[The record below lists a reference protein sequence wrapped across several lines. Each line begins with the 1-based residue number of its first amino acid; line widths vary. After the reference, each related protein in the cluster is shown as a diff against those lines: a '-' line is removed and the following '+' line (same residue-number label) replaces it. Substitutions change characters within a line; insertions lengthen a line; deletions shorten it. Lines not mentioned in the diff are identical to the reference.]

1 MAHPAYVAIDGG
13 GSHCLARIY
22 DNQCQLLSEGNGGPA
37 TLRFGVDR
45 LWESIEA
52 ATTEAAD
59 AIKLERSEWSAL
71 QAALGLAGLVG
82 AEDGELVASH
92 PHPFGRLKVATDAH
106 TAALGAFMGEEG
118 AVLILGTGSCGM
130 AFTPGEGFH
139 SVGGWGFPASD
150 AGSGARLGLSAL
162 RESLLVHEGLEP
174 ESRLADELI
183 AYFNGQ
189 PGSLMKWQY
198 TAQPRDYA
206 AFAPVVFRHSDEGDH
221 LATRLVNELL
231 DEAEMLA
238 RGLLARG
245 VDRIALGGGIG
256 HRIEPYMKQRLGN
269 RLTAPAGDAL
279 DGALLM
285 AREPERFAPW
295 PADDTAD

>member
-1 MAHPAYVAIDGG
+1 MTTPRFLAVDGG

-22 DNQCQLLSEGNGGPA
+22 DSQGNLLSEGTGGPA
-37 TLRFGVDR
+37 SLRFGVEKV
-45 LWESIEA
+45 WANIEA
-52 ATTEAAD
+52 ATTAAAD
-59 AIKLERSEWSAL
+59 AVGLDRSRWTEL
-71 QAALGLAGLVG
+71 DAALGLAGLVG
-82 AEDGELVASH
+82 PEDGELVASH
-92 PHPFGRLKVATDAH
+92 PHPFGILTVATDAH
-106 TAALGAFMGEEG
+106 TASLGAFMGEEG

-130 AFTPGEGFH
+130 AFSPNEGFH

-174 ESRLADELI
+174 ESRLADELM
-183 AYFNGQ
+183 AHFNDQ

-198 TAQPRDYA
+198 TAEPRDYA

-256 HRIEPYMKQRLGN
+256 HRIEPYLKQRLGN
-269 RLTAPAGDAL
+269 RLTEAQGDAL

-295 PADDTAD
+295 PAEESPD

>member
-22 DNQCQLLSEGNGGPA
+22 DNQGQLLSEGNGGPA
-37 TLRFGVDR
+37 SLRFGVDR
-45 LWESIEA
+45 IWESIEV
-52 ATTEAAD
+52 ATAEAAD
-59 AIKLERSEWSAL
+59 AIGLERSGWTGLE
-71 QAALGLAGLVG
+71 AALGLAGLVG

-92 PHPFGRLKVATDAH
+92 PHPFGRLAVATDAH

-162 RESLLVHEGLEP
+162 RESLLVHERLEP
-174 ESRLADELI
+174 ASRLADEI
-183 AYFNGQ
+183 MAYFDGQ
-189 PGSLMKWQY
+189 PGNLMKWQY
-198 TAQPRDYA
+198 TAEPRDYA
-206 AFAPVVFRHSDEGDH
+206 AFAPLVFRHSDEGDH

-231 DEAEMLA
+231 DGAEMLA
-238 RGLLARG
+238 RGLLAKG
-245 VDRIALGGGIG
+245 VDRIAMGGSIG
-256 HRIEPYMKQRLGN
+256 HRIEPFMKQRLGN
-269 RLTAPAGDAL
+269 RLKDAAGDAL

-295 PADDTAD
+295 PTDDPAD

>member
-1 MAHPAYVAIDGG
+1 
-13 GSHCLARIY
+13 
-22 DNQCQLLSEGNGGPA
+22 
-37 TLRFGVDR
+37 
-45 LWESIEA
+45 
-52 ATTEAAD
+52 
-59 AIKLERSEWSAL
+59 
-71 QAALGLAGLVG
+71 
-82 AEDGELVASH
+82 
-92 PHPFGRLKVATDAH
+92 
-106 TAALGAFMGEEG
+106 MG
-118 AVLILGTGSCGM
+118 CGM

-238 RGLLARG
+238 RGLLKMDEKSMLWPQGPGTWA
-245 VDRIALGGGIG
+245 
-256 HRIEPYMKQRLGN
+256 
-269 RLTAPAGDAL
+269 APE
-279 DGALLM
+279 LLKSLKIKLWL
-285 AREPERFAPW
+285 RFRSV
-295 PADDTAD
+295 